1 MQEFRAIAKSATDVL
16 YRISPNN
23 RELLIPVKMYFTH
36 YNQVVLDK
44 IKGVVDLISQLIEL
58 NQENG
63 LAKEKETKVK

>member
-1 MQEFRAIAKSATDVL
+1 MQEFRVIARSATDVL
-16 YRISPNN
+16 HRISPNN